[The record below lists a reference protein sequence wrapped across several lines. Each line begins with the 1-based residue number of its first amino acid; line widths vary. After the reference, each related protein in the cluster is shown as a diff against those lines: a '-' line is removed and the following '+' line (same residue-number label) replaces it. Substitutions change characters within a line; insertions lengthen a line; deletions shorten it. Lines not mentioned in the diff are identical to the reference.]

1 MQLCRPRLPPHAHA
15 RTSDAT
21 TAAAYEGSTTLPRER
36 HARSRAE
43 REKRRYDSHFRRSF
57 ARLVLLLKEEAHLKE
72 EEASRAAAERR
83 TSRDAGI
90 RDGHQAAHGHQT
102 AHQTAAQMR
111 ERIQAERAEAQMK
124 RAEEAFNSRISHL
137 LVVWVSFHVFSTLVQ
152 SALCFAAYP
161 HQSAFGCLFYF
172 LWDHLWAA
180 PMFVFTLLLSIVCEV
195 HVLDYEAIIRYV
207 QALIDDPHDE
217 TDEEAATSSTSSTR
231 DRPHELL
238 LLPPTALP
246 PLTSSGSLPGPPC
259 IAHVAPCVAG
269 AWQLCVEAHA
279 RLSETSVRFNSIA
292 LPAAFTLAAFVCI
305 LGSSLAASTNEMAAL
320 SVHSPW
326 ILLYLFS
333 NFVVLMLAVVRAA
346 RIAQRVTELNLEVH
360 SIALRNLQRA
370 MHRTVA
376 RGGRALPGCASC
388 GAPSAERHHARHL
401 EHVHLPNIE
410 RLQSYLETLQRTH
423 EDGLH
428 FFGVRIDFATAT
440 KFATI
445 TLLTGA
451 TALQRTLSHVP
462 VDSSN
467 HTTAT

>member
-217 TDEEAATSSTSSTR
+217 TDEE
-231 DRPHELL
+231 
-238 LLPPTALP
+238 
-246 PLTSSGSLPGPPC
+246 
-259 IAHVAPCVAG
+259 
-269 AWQLCVEAHA
+269 
-279 RLSETSVRFNSIA
+279 VRFNSIA

-326 ILLYLFS
+326 ILLYLFC